1 MFTTLVQDWKAANGY
16 AVYRLDMIGDGCL
29 KWGIQMYMMYTL
41 IHDDSY
47 GMLQHGLNLQ
57 PNFPVWS
64 IGILFM
70 TWSCP
75 SRTSWSK
82 GTKIQFAQASG
93 IWSEYSEWP
102 PWNGNCY
109 ICYRMPGKAKKT
121 IIVPPEICW
130 GTSPICSRSF
140 KHRIADVLCQ
150 AYCGCT
156 ILNTSDIQIL
166 TFSSWVFKVSKR
178 F

>member
-1 MFTTLVQDWKAANGY
+1 MSNCLTKCIYTWVLGSGGPLWAGPANRAAARLLEENRKRYPWTATWPSLIILIEPTLVQDWKAANGY

-109 ICYRMPGKAKKT
+109 ICYRMPGKPK
-121 IIVPPEICW
+121 
-130 GTSPICSRSF
+130 
-140 KHRIADVLCQ
+140 
-150 AYCGCT
+150 
-156 ILNTSDIQIL
+156 
-166 TFSSWVFKVSKR
+166 
-178 F
+178 